1 MPHPL
6 FSRYIGIDYSG
17 AATPESRLRG
27 LRVYLANGTSEP
39 EEIRPES
46 AHPQWHWTRH
56 ALADWLAM
64 RLKENVPTL
73 VGIDHGFSFPLCYFD
88 TYHLPPDWSQFLNDF
103 QTHWPTDQPGI
114 RVEDV
119 RRGRAGDGAARQGN
133 ATWRRCAEIRTRE
146 AKVRGG
152 GEQPGIPVEGRTPRA
167 KSVFHFG
174 VPGSVA
180 HSTHAGLPWLRFLRR
195 QTAGRVHWW
204 PFDGWTIPAGKTVV
218 AEVYP
223 SLWSCRWPRDGR
235 TQDQHDAFC
244 AAAWLQQA
252 DRNGALAE
260 LFTPALTAQ
269 QRADAAF
276 EGWILGVS

>member
-1 MPHPL
+1 MPHPH

-17 AATPESRLRG
+17 AATPESRLQG
-27 LRVYLANGTSEP
+27 LRMYLANGASLP
-39 EEIRPES
+39 LEIRPEP
-46 AHPQWHWTRH
+46 ALPQCHWSRRT
-56 ALADWLAM
+56 LAQWLLE
-64 RLKENVPTL
+64 RLTENVPTL
-73 VGIDHGFSFPLCYFD
+73 VGMDHGFSFPRAYFD
-88 TYHLPPDWSQFLNDF
+88 QYHLPPDWSRFLDDF
-103 QTHWPTDQPGI
+103 QKHWPTDQPGT
-114 RVEDV
+114 RVQGL
-119 RRGRAGDGAARQGN
+119 RPGGADHGEARQGH
-133 ATWRRCAEIRTRE
+133 AAWRRCAEIRTRE

-152 GEQPGIPVEGRTPRA
+152 DERLGIPGEKRTHGA

-180 HSTHAGLPWLRFLRR
+180 HSTHAGLPWLRFLRC
-195 QTAGRVHWW
+195 QTGGRVHWW
-204 PFDGWTIPAGKTVV
+204 PFDGWDVAAGKTVV

-223 SLWSCRWPRDGR
+223 SLWSGRWPRENR

-269 QRADAAF
+269 QRDEAAF